1 MLILFD
7 IDGTMVSS
15 EGIGIRSIEEAAG
28 QLFEMPC
35 SLEGIQV
42 GGRLDPLIWNDVCE
56 MHGIENSPELH
67 EKFRDV
73 YTRTLQQNIEK
84 VRVAV
89 LPGISVLL
97 EAFGEMNHVTM
108 GLVTGNYEETG
119 KLKLQAAG
127 IDHSIF
133 VANAWGTDGRDRSD
147 LPPVAIKS
155 HNNNDSVVLIGDTAF
170 DVASG
175 QGAGCRV
182 IAVCTGSD
190 DCATLARS
198 TPDLLLEDLADTEAV
213 LHWIFNFHTQ

>member
-7 IDGTMVSS
+7 IDGTMLSS
-15 EGIGIRSIEEAAG
+15 EGIGIRSIEEAAE

-42 GGRLDPLIWNDVCE
+42 GGRLDPLIWNDVCD
-56 MHGIENSPELH
+56 MHGIKNTPELH
-67 EKFRDV
+67 EKFREV
-73 YTRTLQQNIEK
+73 YTRTLQQNIEN
-84 VRVAV
+84 VCVEV
-89 LPGISVLL
+89 LPGISGLL
-97 EAFGEMNHVTM
+97 EACYEMNHVTM

-133 VANAWGTDGRDRSD
+133 VANAWGTDGRVRSD
-147 LPPVAIKS
+147 LPPVAIKQ
-155 HNNNDSVVLIGDTAF
+155 HRNDGSVVLIGDTVH
-170 DVASG
+170 DIASG

-190 DCATLARS
+190 DRATLARS

-213 LHWIFNFHTQ
+213 LHWIFNSHIQ